1 MRRAGGLVLIL
12 LLLGA
17 AFALGLFLT
26 RSGGLAGSST
36 HQVARH
42 APADPIVEVREELA
56 GNYYRELGPEVL
68 AEKTI
73 PELLE
78 ALGDPNTEYLS
89 AAQYTSLKNRTARSY
104 SGVGLTV
111 EPSRAGLVVTSAL
124 RGPARQAGVR
134 PGDIIVRIEG
144 RPAGKLTFDQS
155 INLIKGERGT
165 VVHLTVR
172 RQNGRRVSFTV
183 VRSDVAVPSLSSRL
197 VRFAGA
203 KIGYVKLLSFPDSSA
218 DRVNEATQALVRHGA
233 KGVILDLRD
242 NPGGLLTEAVRTTS
256 VFLEKGV
263 VCTVSG
269 LHQEETVYEVN
280 GGAQFPR
287 LPVTVL
293 VNGGSASAAEIVA
306 AALADNERAVIVG
319 QRTYGKASV
328 QSIRPLSA
336 GRALKLTTATY
347 LTPHG
352 ADLAGHGIRPS
363 VKVDNDPLTRRDE
376 MIRAAERV
384 LAAKLAA

>member
-155 INLIKGERGT
+155 INLIKGEKGT

-172 RQNGRRVSFTV
+172 RQNGHRVSFTV

-218 DRVNEATQALVRHGA
+218 DRVNEATQALVKRGA

-363 VKVDNDPLTRRDE
+363 VKVNNDPLTRRDE

-384 LAAKLAA
+384 LATKLAA